1 MGPVL
6 AQINII
12 ARDMDATV
20 AFYRALGWQIEL
32 TPDAVHAVAALPN
45 GVRVEIDR
53 ADFAPVWDSGYRGET
68 GGSTV
73 LGLDLPNREAV
84 DDLYA
89 QLVAAGHPGRQPPYD
104 AFWGS
109 RYAIVDDPNGNPV
122 GLMSPSEEQRRF
134 WPPSPPTAG
143 S

>member
-1 MGPVL
+1 MGPVVT
-6 AQINII
+6 QINII
-12 ARDMDATV
+12 AGDLDATL
-20 AFYRALGWQIEL
+20 AFYRALGWQIDL

-53 ADFAPVWDSGYRGET
+53 SDFVPVWDSGYRGQT

-73 LGLDLPNREAV
+73 LGLDLPNRGAV

-89 QLVAAGHPGRQPPYD
+89 GLVAAGHHGRQPPYD
-104 AFWGS
+104 AFGGS

-122 GLMSPSEEQRRF
+122 GLMSPSDDARRS
-134 WPPSPPTAG
+134 WPPTPPPAG
-143 S
+143 P